1 MEKIMINPV
10 RSASDLKA
18 FTRLPYRIHKE
29 HAMWV
34 PPLRMDERRFFTR
47 RRNPAFGKTDT
58 LLLLAWCD
66 DQPVGRIMGIINR
79 ERNIRLGKKHACFG
93 YLECENDPAVASVLL
108 RYVEQWAL
116 ENGMNKIAGPLG
128 FNDQDQKGFL
138 IEGFEFEPSTQTVV
152 NFPYLPAL
160 VQQSGYSREMDYVV
174 YHIDLARPVPDV
186 YRRIVGRLY
195 ARNTFELPDFTRKKE
210 IRPWIKPSL
219 QLMNETF
226 AGLYGYDALTDREM
240 HELARKFYPVLDP
253 RFVKIALAD
262 KTLQAFIVGI
272 PNLNREL
279 RKAKGRIIPFV
290 FYYLTRSLR
299 KSRQFDLLIAG
310 VKPEYRRLGV
320 DVYGMLRIIDAAREA
335 GYATLD
341 SHLEHEPNRN
351 VRNVMEKWGGRVVKR
366 YRVYQKELR

>member
-1 MEKIMINPV
+1 MNHIKPNTMKTIVKIILAGMAVLVTPGFISAQTINWG
-10 RSASDLKA
+10 SLG
-18 FTRLPYRIHKE
+18 KE
-29 HAMWV
+29 DKHVLNLNAGWDYGV
-34 PPLRMDERRFFTR
+34 
-47 RRNPAFGKTDT
+47 AFGTGYGYHFD
-58 LLLLAWCD
+58 
-66 DQPVGRIMGIINR
+66 
-79 ERNIRLGKKHACFG
+79 IRSLNMP
-93 YLECENDPAVASVLL
+93 LVLD
-108 RYVEQWAL
+108 
-116 ENGMNKIAGPLG
+116 IG

-152 NFPYLPAL
+152 NFSYLPAL

-341 SHLEHEPNRN
+341 SHLEHELNRN